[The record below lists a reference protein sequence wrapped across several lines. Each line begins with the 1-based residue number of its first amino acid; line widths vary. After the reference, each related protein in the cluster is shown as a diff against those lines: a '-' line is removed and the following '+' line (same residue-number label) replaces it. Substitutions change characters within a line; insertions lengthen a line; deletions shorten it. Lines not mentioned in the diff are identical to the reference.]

1 MNFIRDYGR
10 LPNPTIQGQLDEVV
24 ALEERVAREKLM
36 IKVKES
42 ELEERKSEIETLEK
56 KIADRDKIIGFY

>member
-1 MNFIRDYGR
+1 
-10 LPNPTIQGQLDEVV
+10 
-24 ALEERVAREKLM
+24 M

-56 KIADRDKIIGFY
+56 KIADRDKIIGFYQQFITDKKLDKKLD